1 MRFCTINKSTGKL
14 INNLFFFAKIHFTLQ
29 AFKHILS
36 LCITESLIRLEAECL
51 SAGKQQ
57 REILVPNK
65 FRFVSEDRL
74 DSNSYLLTFPLNQA
88 VCEPL
93 ASHYHSVQSD
103 LCSKFEFIHLAQV
116 TDRLLLPTAQVCQ
129 RFCSRE

>member
-1 MRFCTINKSTGKL
+1 MFISRKT
-14 INNLFFFAKIHFTLQ
+14 
-29 AFKHILS
+29 
-36 LCITESLIRLEAECL
+36 TE
-51 SAGKQQ
+51 

-74 DSNSYLLTFPLNQA
+74 DSNSYLLTFLLNSA

-103 LCSKFEFIHLAQV
+103 SCGKFEFIHLAQV